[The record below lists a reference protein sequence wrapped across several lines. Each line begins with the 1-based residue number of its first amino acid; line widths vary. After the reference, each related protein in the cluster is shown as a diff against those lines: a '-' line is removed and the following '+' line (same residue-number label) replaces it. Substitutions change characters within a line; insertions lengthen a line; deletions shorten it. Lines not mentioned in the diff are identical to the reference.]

1 MQASTIKHISST
13 IVAQA
18 TPPGRGG
25 VGIIRVSGPKASDI
39 AQHILKHLP
48 EPRYAHY
55 GSFYDQHANI
65 IDQGIALFFKG
76 PHSFT
81 GEDVLEL
88 QAHGGQVIID
98 ELMQIIVSYGAI
110 LAEPGEF
117 SQRAFLNDKMDLTQ
131 AEAISDLISASSV
144 QAARAA
150 MQSLQGRFAEKINTL
165 LMATVELR
173 KYVEAALDFPEEEID
188 FLAEGHVKVDLE
200 SLIAQVNQVQ
210 KAAEQGAILQAGM
223 TVVIA
228 GLPNAGKSSLLNRLA
243 EKEVA
248 IVTDVAGTTRDI
260 LREHIHIDGLPLHII
275 DTAGL
280 HKNAD
285 KVEQEGIRRALEQ
298 IAKADRVLLVVDSTK
313 INTNDPA
320 KLWPHDIG
328 PCPDLNKITLIR
340 NKKDLPASRP
350 SDAVNCP
357 YMDISAQTGEGVDA
371 LRMHLKEC
379 MGYIGTTE
387 STFSARRRHVD
398 ALNRALAAL
407 NRGHEQLVEHRAGEL
422 LAQELRI
429 AHEALGEIT
438 GKFTADDMLGEIFS
452 SFCIGK

>member
-1 MQASTIKHISST
+1 MMQAPTVEHT

-25 VGIIRVSGPKASDI
+25 VGIIRISGSKASAI
-39 AQHILKHLP
+39 AERILKLLP
-48 EPRYAHY
+48 QPRFAHY
-55 GSFYDQHANI
+55 GNFYDKNNRV
-65 IDQGIALFFKG
+65 IDQGIALYFKG

-88 QAHGGQVIID
+88 QAHGGQIIID
-98 ELMQIIVSYGAI
+98 ELIQLIVSYGAV

-117 SQRAFLNDKMDLTQ
+117 SQRAFLNNKIDLTQ
-131 AEAISDLISASSV
+131 AEAIADLIAASSA
-144 QAARAA
+144 QAAHAA
-150 MQSLQGRFAEKINTL
+150 MQSLQGSFAQKINTL
-165 LMATVELR
+165 LQSTVELR

-188 FLAEGHVKVDLE
+188 FLAEGNIKADLE
-200 SLIAQVNQVQ
+200 SLIAQVKEVE

-313 INTNDPA
+313 INTNDPE

-328 PCPDLNKITLIR
+328 PCPDLNKITLVR
-340 NKKDLPASRP
+340 NKKDLPATRP
-350 SDAVNCP
+350 SESVSCP
-357 YMDISAQTGEGVDA
+357 YIDISAQTGEGIEE
-371 LRMHLKEC
+371 LRIHLKEC
-379 MGYIGTTE
+379 MGYMGTTE

-398 ALNRALAAL
+398 ALSRALAAL
-407 NRGHEQLVEHRAGEL
+407 NRGHEQLVDYRAGEL